1 MPKRVVKFKLVPHA
15 RMERYRLR
23 TRKEI
28 KRFINARIANAM
40 AERKSSKNVIKTV
53 REKPAYW
60 LKPKSFMVIYKMT
73 RDNER
78 VFASVEEAE
87 NMLSKEIGPVKMEPM
102 WNGVGFAIVPK
113 EQ

>member
-73 RDNER
+73 RMRTVSAAQFFGQDEECACDER
-78 VFASVEEAE
+78 FALKA
-87 NMLSKEIGPVKMEPM
+87 
-102 WNGVGFAIVPK
+102 
-113 EQ
+113 